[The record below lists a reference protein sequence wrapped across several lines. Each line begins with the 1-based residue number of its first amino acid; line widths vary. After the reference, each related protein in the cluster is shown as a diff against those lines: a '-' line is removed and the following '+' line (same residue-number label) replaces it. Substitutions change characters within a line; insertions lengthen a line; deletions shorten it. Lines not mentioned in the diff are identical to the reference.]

1 MADMGRHILG
11 GRLFRKYAALIAIAF
26 AILLAVTSAIDI
38 WWSYR
43 EQEALLIRVQ
53 RTQADAAAARIA
65 DFVRGIEAQMRWS
78 THLAWDERNREQ
90 RKLEALRLLRQVPA
104 ITEIALID
112 MNGQEQVKV
121 SRLAKDE
128 VGSGIDRSQDI
139 GFVAAMARKVHYGR
153 VHFRHGSEPHMSIA
167 LAGERRAAGV
177 SIAEINLKS
186 IWDVVNEIRIGSQGI
201 AFVIDAEGRLIA
213 HPDISLVLRSPDLS
227 HLPHVEAA
235 RHSER
240 TTQPP
245 AGAVASIAG
254 KFVLSA
260 RAGVA
265 PLGWHVFVELPVAEA
280 YTPIYVSLGRSLA
293 SLAIALAIAF
303 AIALYLARRI
313 VEPINA
319 LHAGA
324 ARIER
329 GNLAERISF
338 RSGDELQD
346 LGEQFNAMAARLQE
360 SYADLERKVV
370 ERTSELEKA
379 NLAKTRFLAVASHD
393 LRQPLHALG
402 MFVGQLKARVED
414 FAQQRVVDQ
423 IEASLAAMNEL
434 FDALLDIS
442 RIDAQQLSPRI
453 TDFPVQRLLDRLQ
466 ATFADMASR
475 KGLSVRIPA
484 SPVWIRT
491 DPMLLERIVA
501 NIVSN
506 AVRYTRCG
514 GVIVACRRRGGSLR
528 IEVCDSGP
536 GIPSDQLENVFNEFV
551 RLVPAHADEKQGL
564 GLGLAIVDRLSRLLA
579 HRIEAKSVVGRGSRF
594 SVMVPIVVTP
604 VPIPKVIPSNARF
617 ADGLPIALIDD
628 DAPVLELM
636 GGLLRSWGFRVV
648 EAASVDQA
656 VAALERGGEMP
667 GLIVAD
673 LGLTNAQTGVAAIEI
688 LRQAYGGSVPAFLI
702 SADVSDE
709 RLQHAR
715 SHRLELL
722 RKPLSPGA
730 LRQALVRYW
739 KDHRMPAGG

>member
-1 MADMGRHILG
+1 MSRLRVFRAHDATAGG
-11 GRLFRKYAALIAIAF
+11 GRCEHCREVRAIGP
-26 AILLAVTSAIDI
+26 
-38 WWSYR
+38 
-43 EQEALLIRVQ
+43 
-53 RTQADAAAARIA
+53 
-65 DFVRGIEAQMRWS
+65 RG
-78 THLAWDERNREQ
+78 
-90 RKLEALRLLRQVPA
+90 
-104 ITEIALID
+104 
-112 MNGQEQVKV
+112 
-121 SRLAKDE
+121 
-128 VGSGIDRSQDI
+128 RS
-139 GFVAAMARKVHYGR
+139 
-153 VHFRHGSEPHMSIA
+153 
-167 LAGERRAAGV
+167 
-177 SIAEINLKS
+177 
-186 IWDVVNEIRIGSQGI
+186 
-201 AFVIDAEGRLIA
+201 
-213 HPDISLVLRSPDLS
+213 
-227 HLPHVEAA
+227 
-235 RHSER
+235 
-240 TTQPP
+240 
-245 AGAVASIAG
+245 
-254 KFVLSA
+254 
-260 RAGVA
+260 

-303 AIALYLARRI
+303 GIVLYLARRI

-324 ARIER
+324 ARIEH

-338 RSGDELQD
+338 RSGDELED

-414 FAQQRVVDQ
+414 PGQQRVVDQ

-442 RIDAQQLSPRI
+442 RIDAQQLSARI
-453 TDFPVQRLLDRLQ
+453 TDFPVQRLLDRLE

-475 KGLSVRIPA
+475 KGLSIRIPA

-491 DPMLLERIVA
+491 DPMLLERIMA

-506 AVRYTRCG
+506 AVRFTRCG

-528 IEVCDSGP
+528 LEVCDSGP

-579 HRIEAKSVVGRGSRF
+579 HRIEAKSVVGRGSCF

-604 VPIPKVIPSNARF
+604 ATLPKVSPSNDRF

-628 DAPVLELM
+628 DALVLESM

-656 VAALERGGEMP
+656 VAALERCGETP

-673 LGLTNAQTGVAAIEI
+673 LGLTNGQRVLLPLRACPSLRWICPRVPHQRGRQRGTAATCSFPPS
-688 LRQAYGGSVPAFLI
+688 RASTQAVEPGGFEGGAGTVLEGSSNAGRRMRRRADHWRRDPRTPTATTASVRLVTSRAFRI
-702 SADVSDE
+702 AVT
-709 RLQHAR
+709 
-715 SHRLELL
+715 
-722 RKPLSPGA
+722 
-730 LRQALVRYW
+730 
-739 KDHRMPAGG
+739 